1 MKKIMMTLVATVMAL
16 TVNAQAYVGGGVGV
30 ASTDDVT
37 TFKFLPE
44 VGFNLNEDWAVG
56 AAFGWQGATDGGA
69 KTWIV
74 NPYARYTFIKGKMVN
89 VFMDGGIGFA
99 HTYNA
104 GHDENG
110 MEIGL
115 KPGVAVNLGER
126 LSFVAHF
133 GFIGYNQIKNN
144 NTKISD
150 DSWGIDIDGNNI
162 LFGLYYNF

>member
-30 ASTDDVT
+30 ATNDDVT

-44 VGFNLNEDWAVG
+44 VGFTLNEDWAAGV
-56 AAFGWQGATDGGA
+56 AFGWQGSTEGGA

-74 NPYARYTFIKGKMVN
+74 NPYARYTFIKGKMVS
-89 VFMDGGIGFA
+89 VFMDGGIGYS

-104 GHDENG
+104 GYDEDG
-110 MEIGL
+110 LSIGL
-115 KPGVAVNLGER
+115 KPGVAVNLGEN

-133 GFIGYNQIKNN
+133 GFIGYNHEKDNH
-144 NTKISD
+144 TKISD
-150 DSWGIDIDGNNI
+150 DAWGIELDGNNI
-162 LFGLYYNF
+162 MFGLYYNF